1 MKQLE
6 IRIRSPEEEI
16 NFNSLKNL
24 DNYTE
29 IIPQKIEKQKEEENN
44 IDPNLEFSFGKDL
57 KKHIE
62 TNRLKTDYFSKK
74 EKDILSDNLSNY
86 QLTDSL
92 SNIMENDDNNKK
104 MKLIKEKFIANFK
117 SKDRNDSLNK
127 ALTLFE
133 KFHNNFNK
141 KPKLSNLSFSQKIE
155 KPFQFLTSQS
165 TNRLSIIDKKN
176 ENNEIPNNNFNNNNH
191 TNILNATKSNENFFK
206 YKIKKI
212 SKIIKEKDEEI
223 YNSENIKNEKSYT
236 QELNNKKIFNLK
248 NDKKKGIFIRKV
260 IREEKYFIDEDG
272 TEKLIGIKQSTY
284 DTHNKKKKIKKINV
298 NKIKKDKDNNNNNK
312 TLFNKKKFAE
322 YIKDKIT
329 NRKNFNPNENGNNNN
344 TSKNIEINT
353 EFINNKNI
361 NNDNC
366 NNIKIVINKI
376 NKINSNPKINLNFIK
391 KYRNGLK
398 NKISDDN
405 KENIQNNI
413 VYNIN
418 NNNLRH
424 KNSEEINNICKT
436 DMNLDNKKIHIIK
449 VGKSI
454 NQSKIKSDI
463 LNNYKTSN
471 ELGKYQHKIKMSLPP
486 MAKLKLIQCQKIKS
500 TNKIPLTKIKK
511 FNTNIQGPI
520 KRDLT
525 KRNYSFKEIRNLSK
539 NSQSNK
545 YIFTKRLDRKDLEKN
560 KNMINSNIDTFN
572 ANNLNENMNFK
583 KYLIDTFNKK
593 NKFNHNFYESKSF
606 SLLNKSNIQSQNNNN
621 IITDCHTPNSNRI
634 IFYKYPFNKSNNDI
648 KNKNEK
654 NLSILNTN
662 NNNYNINT
670 SFSNIYNYN
679 NTLC

>member
-92 SNIMENDDNNKK
+92 SNIMENDDGNKK

-176 ENNEIPNNNFNNNNH
+176 ENNEITNNNFNNNH

-223 YNSENIKNEKSYT
+223 YNSENIKNETSYNT
-236 QELNNKKIFNLK
+236 ELIPNKKIFSLK
-248 NDKKKGIFIRKV
+248 DDKKKGIFIRKV

-284 DTHNKKKKIKKINV
+284 DTQNKKKKIKKINV
-298 NKIKKDKDNNNNNK
+298 NKLIKDNDNNK

-329 NRKNFNPNENGNNNN
+329 SRNNNNKSIQFPNENINNNN
-344 TSKNIEINT
+344 NDTSKNIEI
-353 EFINNKNI
+353 
-361 NNDNC
+361 
-366 NNIKIVINKI
+366 
-376 NKINSNPKINLNFIK
+376 
-391 KYRNGLK
+391 
-398 NKISDDN
+398 
-405 KENIQNNI
+405 
-413 VYNIN
+413 
-418 NNNLRH
+418 
-424 KNSEEINNICKT
+424 KT
-436 DMNLDNKKIHIIK
+436 
-449 VGKSI
+449 
-454 NQSKIKSDI
+454 
-463 LNNYKTSN
+463 
-471 ELGKYQHKIKMSLPP
+471 
-486 MAKLKLIQCQKIKS
+486 
-500 TNKIPLTKIKK
+500 
-511 FNTNIQGPI
+511 
-520 KRDLT
+520 
-525 KRNYSFKEIRNLSK
+525 
-539 NSQSNK
+539 
-545 YIFTKRLDRKDLEKN
+545 
-560 KNMINSNIDTFN
+560 
-572 ANNLNENMNFK
+572 
-583 KYLIDTFNKK
+583 
-593 NKFNHNFYESKSF
+593 
-606 SLLNKSNIQSQNNNN
+606 
-621 IITDCHTPNSNRI
+621 
-634 IFYKYPFNKSNNDI
+634 
-648 KNKNEK
+648 
-654 NLSILNTN
+654 
-662 NNNYNINT
+662 
-670 SFSNIYNYN
+670 
-679 NTLC
+679 

>member
-6 IRIRSPEEEI
+6 IRIRSSEEEI

-176 ENNEIPNNNFNNNNH
+176 ENNEISNNNLNNNH

-284 DTHNKKKKIKKINV
+284 DTHNKKKKVKKINV

-398 NKISDDN
+398 NKILDEN
-405 KENIQNNI
+405 KENIQNNK

-418 NNNLRH
+418 NKNLRH

-486 MAKLKLIQCQKIKS
+486 MAKLKLNKRKKIKS

-634 IFYKYPFNKSNNDI
+634 IFYKYPFNKGNNDI